1 MLAADFSF
9 QDLNALFVLVKFTQ
23 SLLVHTVDLTQHVFI
38 CLLLNMVMMH
48 VMMLAHNVIESIEI
62 GILFGLNHLGL
73 YSFLAARAHA
83 DLQRPL
89 PSVLPWV
96 GYLSPLQLLEDVLH
110 LPLDDG
116 VLFTGLHQELLCLKF
131 QAVHFSEVLG
141 SLSLLDMGEIK
152 V

>member
-1 MLAADFSF
+1 
-9 QDLNALFVLVKFTQ
+9 
-23 SLLVHTVDLTQHVFI
+23 
-38 CLLLNMVMMH
+38 MVMMH

-62 GILFGLNHLGL
+62 GILFSINHLRL

-96 GYLSPLQLLEDVLH
+96 GYLPPLQLLEDVFH
-110 LPLDDG
+110 FPLDDG
-116 VLFTGLHQELLCLKF
+116 VLFSGLHQELLCLKF

-141 SLSLLDMGEIK
+141 SLSLFDMGEIK